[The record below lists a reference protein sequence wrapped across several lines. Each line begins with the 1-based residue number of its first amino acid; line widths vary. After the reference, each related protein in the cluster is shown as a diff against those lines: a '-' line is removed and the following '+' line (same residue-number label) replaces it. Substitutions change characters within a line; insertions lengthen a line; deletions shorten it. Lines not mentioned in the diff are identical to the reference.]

1 MGKMDT
7 TASINAQ
14 LPTSDIIPLIV
25 LTRSVRSLTDDCT
38 KGENNKILLV
48 KCFNEH
54 IKLFKTVIFNSNYK
68 FSLYIISFTYLS
80 ANYVKKTNIGSRF
93 FYKILLEKLNYAI

>member
-14 LPTSDIIPLIV
+14 FPTSDIIPLIV
-25 LTRSVRSLTDDCT
+25 KLTRSVRSLTDDCT
-38 KGENNKILLV
+38 KGENNKILLR

-54 IKLFKTVIFNSNYK
+54 MKLFKTVIFNSNYK

-80 ANYVKKTNIGSRF
+80 ANNI
-93 FYKILLEKLNYAI
+93 EKLTQAQYFFIKSYWTYSIM

>member
-14 LPTSDIIPLIV
+14 FPTSDIIPLIV
-25 LTRSVRSLTDDCT
+25 KLTRSVRSLTDDCI
-38 KGENNKILLV
+38 KGENNKILLR

-54 IKLFKTVIFNSNYK
+54 MKLFKTVIFNSNYK

-80 ANYVKKTNIGSRF
+80 ANNI
-93 FYKILLEKLNYAI
+93 EKLTQAQYFSIKSYWTYSIM